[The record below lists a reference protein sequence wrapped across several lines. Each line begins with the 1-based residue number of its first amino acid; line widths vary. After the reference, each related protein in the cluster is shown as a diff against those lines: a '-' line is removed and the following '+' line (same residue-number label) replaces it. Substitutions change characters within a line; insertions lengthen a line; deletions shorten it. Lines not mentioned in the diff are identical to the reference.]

1 MRIVVP
7 KQYKYEYID
16 SIPLRL
22 TLRLIEEIKTKIGM
36 LNLTEKE
43 KQEAIKNA
51 CDEKLCNLTDTINIL
66 WV

>member
-16 SIPLRL
+16 NIPLRL

-43 KQEAIKNA
+43 KQEAIENA
-51 CDEKLCNLTDTINIL
+51 CDEKLCNLTDTIEIE
-66 WV
+66 WA